1 MRMSGNQQDPVR
13 WGLPPRTFRSGVPF
27 LGAAAPLLFLLIH
40 ASATTP
46 TLAADP
52 IPAPAAGASAP
63 ADPAPEPGPAK
74 KAPDWWHDYQF
85 GGFFSLMPTF
95 AEETDGTNVKGL
107 RFSFGPQG
115 QVKHIIGKA
124 ETWVSFQQGGDLDV
138 YGIGIQLTAV
148 PFFRKWGGLG
158 FLMNHGL
165 EYRTESPH
173 EGFGGFIGPGVE
185 GILWFGMHVQ
195 LTAGIEHDFGIGT
208 RSQDLL
214 HVGIGFGHRVWPPKL
229 PPGVPVPGHPTPAG
243 KPTGTAAPGKPL
255 GTAAGEESR

>member
-1 MRMSGNQQDPVR
+1 MRLSGKEERHVR
-13 WGLPPRTFRSGVPF
+13 RGLSLLLAVT
-27 LGAAAPLLFLLIH
+27 LLLLF
-40 ASATTP
+40 AGDG
-46 TLAADP
+46 LAADP
-52 IPAPAAGASAP
+52 A
-63 ADPAPEPGPAK
+63 PAPETGK
-74 KAPDWWHDYQF
+74 KPSDWWHDYQF
-85 GGFFSLMPTF
+85 GGFFSLTPTF

-138 YGIGIQLTAV
+138 YGVGVQLTAV

-173 EGFGGFIGPGVE
+173 QGFGGFVGPGVE

-195 LTAGIEHDFGIGT
+195 FTAGVEHDFGIGT
-208 RSQDLL
+208 RSQDLF

-229 PPGVPVPGHPTPAG
+229 PPGIPIPGAPTP
-243 KPTGTAAPGKPL
+243 
-255 GTAAGEESR
+255 ES